1 MVLFITIALII
12 GVIVPAVTVW
22 DNADKTV
29 VRAELSGDWT
39 WDERAQSVRE
49 AVDMMRSVSHQVDL
63 IAIHHNNR
71 IPSGAMLQGRR
82 LLNAM
87 PDNWGFMVIVSGGF
101 IRSMIMLL
109 KQVSGSQGERILVAA
124 SLEEARIL
132 LTQQRTG
139 HG

>member
-49 AVDMMRSVSHQVDL
+49 AVDMMRSVNHQVDL
-63 IAIHHNNR
+63 IAVHHNNR
-71 IPSGAMLQGRR
+71 IPPGALLQGRR

-87 PDNWGFMVIVSGGF
+87 PDNWGYMVIASGGF

-109 KQVSGSQGERILVAA
+109 KQVSGSQGERILVAS
-124 SLEEARIL
+124 SLEEARRL
-132 LTQQRTG
+132 LSQQRTG